1 MAQVPET
8 MPVLRLARKKFFF
21 KFTSQK
27 GIQIIYSYK
36 FVCFLNKSLKKKER
50 DLAGKQEET
59 FLKFKQAKRNL
70 KGVLVSC

>member
-8 MPVLRLARKKFFF
+8 MPVLRLARKKIFF

-36 FVCFLNKSLKKKER
+36 FVCFLNKSLKKRER

-70 KGVLVSC
+70 KGVLVSR

>member
-8 MPVLRLARKKFFF
+8 MPVLRLVRKKIFF

-36 FVCFLNKSLKKKER
+36 FVCFLNKSLKKKRER
-50 DLAGKQEET
+50 LGWQT
-59 FLKFKQAKRNL
+59 GRNIS
-70 KGVLVSC
+70 KV